1 MLETRVRGRRRTRR
15 AQCPTVPRPRRR
27 ATPAGSDGGAST
39 GPASGAPGDRGG
51 VPQYLSPRRPHRV
64 SRGTTAA
71 RGWRRSRRLVGLSH
85 AERAML
91 NVTRSHPT
99 RLRVSRGT
107 GHADRGPVPRRARVG
122 VSVGTNA
129 LAFWVGAL
137 ARPRRSN
144 RARGQASWP
153 PHIGRSRPDLLA
165 SRASAPRVWKI
176 AGVVLRSHSPR
187 EELMQ
192 RRCRLRPPRRSDDEE
207 PGRVSWAGC
216 RGVRGER
223 ACRRRPGPQRSPPP
237 WLTPPFGARAH
248 LRRPTAGARALSQR
262 SGPPALSAL
271 GTTRF
276 TARGLTS
283 PGRRLACWRVR
294 RSGQGMAAGRGRA
307 GADNRSRQTLD
318 PAGATSPRSGIPRP
332 PSADT
337 RCCARAGPLFHVE
350 RAPDRRP
357 PRRPHPRPRAAEG
370 AVSPL
375 ARRIDART
383 PQSDHRLQQ
392 PVTTTRPCLT

>member
-27 ATPAGSDGGAST
+27 ATLAGPDGGAST

-51 VPQYLSPRRPHRV
+51 VPQCLSPRRPHRV

-107 GHADRGPVPRRARVG
+107 GHAERGPVTRRARVG
-122 VSVGTNA
+122 VSVGTPWPSGSA
-129 LAFWVGAL
+129 CSPLHVDRTGHA
-137 ARPRRSN
+137 ARRPGPHTSDAPARICSLPA
-144 RARGQASWP
+144 RAP
-153 PHIGRSRPDLLA
+153 
-165 SRASAPRVWKI
+165 PRVWKI

-192 RRCRLRPPRRSDDEE
+192 RRCSLRPPRRSDDEE

-216 RGVRGER
+216 RGVRSER
-223 ACRRRPGPQRSPPP
+223 ACRRRPDPQRSPPP

-248 LRRPTAGARALSQR
+248 LRHPTAGARALSQR

-283 PGRRLACWRVR
+283 PARRLACWRVR
-294 RSGQGMAAGRGRA
+294 RSGQGMAGRA
-307 GADNRSRQTLD
+307 RTGRRRQQV
-318 PAGATSPRSGIPRP
+318 A
-332 PSADT
+332 SA
-337 RCCARAGPLFHVE
+337 P
-350 RAPDRRP
+350 
-357 PRRPHPRPRAAEG
+357 
-370 AVSPL
+370 
-375 ARRIDART
+375 
-383 PQSDHRLQQ
+383 
-392 PVTTTRPCLT
+392 